1 MTDLEGLRQEIK
13 AKDREIIQLIEER
26 VETARKIGAVKA
38 REGKPIKNY
47 HVEEQVLQRMKDL
60 AGKHGLLDST
70 AENITETL
78 IQEAVRG
85 QEKHR
90 RNNADNSGD
99 NYLIVGGE
107 GKMGR
112 WFQDYL
118 RQGGTQ
124 VSTVDQGKTADYTTL
139 PALNDYDAVLISTPV
154 HITPQIISELR
165 QRSPDATIADIT
177 SVKAPVKEEL
187 IAAKEAGLNVTSF
200 HPMFDDTVKTL
211 NGKNVIIASLGVRKA
226 DQRIKKLFANTA
238 ANISTIPFDEHD
250 QHIVYTLGLP
260 HIASLVFGSVLENT
274 DTDFDTYQSIGGQT
288 FLKHGE
294 AAREVFNENPA
305 VYHAI
310 QHYSEGNQALFDT
323 VRDALDDVESAAQ
336 QQVPAKMQSIMKRGS
351 NYFNVFEK

>member
-1 MTDLEGLRQEIK
+1 MSDLDNLRDEIK
-13 AKDREIIQLIEER
+13 TKDREIMALIEER
-26 VETARKIGAVKA
+26 VETARKIGAVKS

-60 AGKHGLLDST
+60 AGEHGLLEAT
-70 AENITETL
+70 AESITDAL

-90 RNNADNSGD
+90 RKQADNSGD

-118 RQGGTQ
+118 RQGGAQ
-124 VSTVDQGKTADYTTL
+124 VSTVDKEQTADYTTL
-139 PALNDYDAVLISTPV
+139 PSLKEYDAVLLTTPV
-154 HITPQIISELR
+154 HITPQILSELR

-177 SVKAPVKEEL
+177 SVKAPVTDEL
-187 IAAKEAGLNVTSF
+187 RAAKNAGLRVTSF
-200 HPMFDDTVKTL
+200 HPMFDHTTKTL
-211 NGKNVIIASLGVRKA
+211 NGKNVIIASLGVHQA
-226 DQRIKKLFANTA
+226 DQRIKKLFTNTA
-238 ANISTIPFDEHD
+238 AQISTIPFEEHD

-260 HIASLVFGSVLENT
+260 HIASLVFGSVLKNT
-274 DTDFDTYQSIGGQT
+274 DEAFNTYQSMGGQT
-288 FLKHGE
+288 FLKQGE

-310 QHYSEGNQALFDT
+310 QHYSEGNQELFDA
-323 VRDALDDVESAAQ
+323 VRDALDNVQSAAQ
-336 QQVPAKMQSIMKRGS
+336 QQVPAEMQSIMRRGS
-351 NYFNVFEK
+351 NYFNVSEK